1 MKFSYFYIMF
11 EYKVLE
17 TLQASGLMKHRLDMA
32 MLRYVSTAVTSCIW
46 RSVRVDSEQRM
57 NS

>member
-1 MKFSYFYIMF
+1 MKFSYSYIMF

-32 MLRYVSTAVTSCIW
+32 MLR
-46 RSVRVDSEQRM
+46 
-57 NS
+57 